1 MGSVS
6 SSEKRLPWGCGA
18 LSISDVTSPM
28 GYLGARKNKFNSWL
42 SAELQILLTAKALML
57 FMFKA
62 CFLAEKQKAWL
73 LLFDKN

>member
-1 MGSVS
+1 
-6 SSEKRLPWGCGA
+6 
-18 LSISDVTSPM
+18 M

-62 CFLAEKQKAWL
+62 YFLAEKQKAWL